1 MLPKRTKRSDF
12 TNSSD
17 KEVQDVAD
25 AAQQELGQSRLDSK
39 ADKGKDG
46 GEKKFDEQRTPP
58 SRLRQVLGW
67 AWEKNF
73 SPFGVL
79 RGAPRAE
86 NRLLRK
92 HTDRVPFSTA
102 LGPLAPKVVGLYS
115 TRRFEG
121 LSELDV
127 RDMHQ
132 YIYSISTAKGSGEY
146 CITHLL
152 GNGAKARLP
161 MASRMD
167 NIKVPVTFMYGDHG
181 AFPSFL
187 SSSLLFFSPFF
198 SSPSASGGAKC

>member
-1 MLPKRTKRSDF
+1 MRPESFK
-12 TNSSD
+12 
-17 KEVQDVAD
+17 
-25 AAQQELGQSRLDSK
+25 
-39 ADKGKDG
+39 
-46 GEKKFDEQRTPP
+46 
-58 SRLRQVLGW
+58 
-67 AWEKNF
+67 
-73 SPFGVL
+73 
-79 RGAPRAE
+79 
-86 NRLLRK
+86 RLLK
-92 HTDRVPFSTA
+92 QLVDHVSFLPA

-167 NIKVPVTFMYGDHG
+167 NIKVPVSFMYGDHG
-181 AFPSFL
+181 ASFSFSFPLLNSSFPFSFPL
-187 SSSLLFFSPFF
+187 LLFRGR
-198 SSPSASGGAKC
+198 GGKC